1 MIATTSQQT
10 GSQML
15 TKSSR
20 ATANLTNNEATYD
33 TQRVRT
39 RLKSAQLT
47 QEFKELKKEMPQLA
61 NLSGDDDPE
70 TNAPMGGGGGGGGT
84 VANEVT
90 AKAQQAKL
98 DKRALWRRIVIIA
111 AIALVLWY
119 VFRKQTT
126 N

>member
-39 RLKSAQLT
+39 RLKSALLT

-70 TNAPMGGGGGGGGT
+70 TNTPMGGGGGGGGT